1 LLVGAKKGIYG
12 AIESERKSKGGNP
25 WNIYLSKLVD
35 SLEYWYFSYEIKG
48 TKRKEGQVLTICNN
62 YVKGSWINC
71 KGACF
76 KIIEY
81 G

>member
-1 LLVGAKKGIYG
+1 LLVGAKKGKCG
-12 AIESERKSKGGNP
+12 TIESKRKSKGGNA

-35 SLEYWYFSYEIKG
+35 NLEYWYFSYEIKG
-48 TKRKEGQVLTICNN
+48 TKRNENQVLTICNN

-71 KGACF
+71 TGAYF